1 MGKPWVK
8 FKIEKLVSS
17 NSLKKSKSKN
27 WLIQEKFKP
36 KKIRGFLLVFIKKL
50 EMNCQFLTC
59 SLTY

>member
-36 KKIRGFLLVFIKKL
+36 KKL
-50 EMNCQFLTC
+50 EDFCWFSSKN
-59 SLTY
+59 